1 MAEQIPIAA
10 NNNQIDN
17 QQNLVVENTENPENP
32 QNTEN
37 PEAQNPKVSKNVI
50 CCVCFLGCLYASEI
64 LWNVFAWLLSSLSS
78 IFSFDYKTNK
88 RDVDD
93 KYYNGV
99 KTFILPLLAISYI
112 NLSVIAN
119 RRLHPKITII
129 IDIILLGIKIPIFIL
144 YCKNLF
150 KVCHKETFIPI
161 MSIVLECSLVFV
173 IIIYEI
179 LRYVYIFKKNQ

>member
-1 MAEQIPIAA
+1 MAEQIPISP

-17 QQNLVVENTENPENP
+17 QQNLVVENTENQENQ

-37 PEAQNPKVSKNVI
+37 PEAQNPKVSKNLI
-50 CCVCFLGCLYASEI
+50 CCLSCLGCIYASEI
-64 LWNVFAWLLSSLSS
+64 LWNVFAWFVSSLDS
-78 IFSFDYKTNK
+78 IFSFNYKTNK
-88 RDVDD
+88 RDVAD

-99 KTFILPLLAISYI
+99 KIFILPLLALSYI

-144 YCKNLF
+144 FCKNLF

-173 IIIYEI
+173 IIIYEM
-179 LRYVYIFKKNQ
+179 LRYVYIFKNK